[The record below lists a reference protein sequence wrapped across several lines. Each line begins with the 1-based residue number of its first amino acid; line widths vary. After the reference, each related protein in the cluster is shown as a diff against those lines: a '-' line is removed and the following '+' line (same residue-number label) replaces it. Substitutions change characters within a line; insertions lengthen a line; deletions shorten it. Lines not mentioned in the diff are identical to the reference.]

1 MGHRTCDLH
10 IGEWGKEIFVGP
22 ASDGGVM
29 WGTLEHPEAKESWR
43 YPTDVIQSPLRWSCL
58 ELGSSFSK
66 VMDSAEPNEV

>member
-1 MGHRTCDLH
+1 MTQHMGHRTCDLH

-43 YPTDVIQSPLRWSCL
+43 
-58 ELGSSFSK
+58 
-66 VMDSAEPNEV
+66 